1 MNRIKHLAA
10 ALTALVLLLT
20 AAPQAW
26 AAPGDFAI
34 VTNTSYLNMRAGPGM
49 GYERVGS
56 VSRNGWVEIISR
68 TNADWYQC
76 RDVGSGTVG
85 YMSTGFLK
93 EASGGGAGSTA
104 VVNNPVPTQFLNL
117 RVSPSYTAPVIGIF
131 YNGTPVNVLSESGGW
146 CYVLVNGLY
155 GYFRIEFLS
164 FSGGGAAGT
173 ATVYSSNG
181 GRVNMRSGPSY
192 TYSVLTQLSPGTVVT
207 VLMKGAMFWQIS
219 TGGTMGFMES
229 SFLRTGKDP
238 SPPPSPGG
246 SANATVKASA
256 RLNLREQTSTSSR
269 VLGQYP
275 GGTAVQVRAQGT
287 QWCAV
292 TVPSTGAKGY
302 MMTRYLTLRG
312 MPEVPT
318 KIVRNPSGSY
328 VNLRSAPSKHAGGV
342 RVRVPHNSIVTII
355 APGNEWTQVQYGKT
369 KGYMMTYF
377 LKTF

>member
-164 FSGGGAAGT
+164 FRRRRWHSHGVQQQRRPGQYALGPV
-173 ATVYSSNG
+173 VYLQ
-181 GRVNMRSGPSY
+181 RPHPVM
-192 TYSVLTQLSPGTVVT
+192 PGTVVT

-219 TGGTMGFMES
+219 
-229 SFLRTGKDP
+229 
-238 SPPPSPGG
+238 
-246 SANATVKASA
+246 
-256 RLNLREQTSTSSR
+256 
-269 VLGQYP
+269 
-275 GGTAVQVRAQGT
+275 
-287 QWCAV
+287 
-292 TVPSTGAKGY
+292 
-302 MMTRYLTLRG
+302 
-312 MPEVPT
+312 
-318 KIVRNPSGSY
+318 
-328 VNLRSAPSKHAGGV
+328 AGG
-342 RVRVPHNSIVTII
+342 HN
-355 APGNEWTQVQYGKT
+355 GLYGEQLPA
-369 KGYMMTYF
+369 YR
-377 LKTF
+377 